1 MLGWTYTPSSH
12 KSEHHEWPRAI
23 PLGPKAQ
30 EIIRPWLRLNVSE
43 YLFQPREAE
52 AERHA
57 AQRAARETPLY
68 PFPVKHQAGKQVE
81 RPQRAPRDRYDSV
94 SLRRAISWARLKANR
109 ARKAEKLPEI
119 PDWFPYQLRH
129 SLATKVER
137 MFGLEASKACLGHAS
152 AQVTSKFYVERQDQA
167 REAEVMGKIG

>member
-1 MLGWTYTPSSH
+1 M
-12 KSEHHEWPRAI
+12 A
-23 PLGPKAQ
+23 
-30 EIIRPWLRLNVSE
+30 E

-52 AERHA
+52 AERRTV
-57 AQRAARETPLY
+57 QREGRVTPLY
-68 PFPVKHQAGKQVE
+68 PSHVKHLASKRVQ
-81 RPQRAPRDRYDSV
+81 RPRRAPRDRYDAG
-94 SLRRAISWARLKANR
+94 SLRRAVSWAIVKANR

-152 AQVTSKFYVERQDQA
+152 AEVTSKFYVERQDQA
-167 REAEVMGKIG
+167 RAAEVMSKIG